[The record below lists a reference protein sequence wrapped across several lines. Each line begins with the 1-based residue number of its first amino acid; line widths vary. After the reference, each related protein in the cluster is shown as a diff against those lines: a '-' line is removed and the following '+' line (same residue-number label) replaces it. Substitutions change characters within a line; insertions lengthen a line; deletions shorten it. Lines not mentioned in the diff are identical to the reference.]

1 MEFDSNLWEKQGCD
15 TVEGAVARGPAMRR
29 ALMTGLLIAT
39 TLVAAAEDSSLLEPP
54 RQPSAIHAQP
64 PPKATPPPSLPAPT
78 AAAPVRL
85 PEPTAEGQ
93 KRAEEQI
100 RDLFK
105 DEYARRSPADQATL
119 AAKLLQ
125 TGIAESGDATA
136 RYVLFRESRDAAVL
150 AGAVEDAFRAV
161 DAMAERFD
169 IDGPAVRLTAAEGLA
184 KSARGASAGR
194 ALAEEAL
201 GLADALA
208 ARDDH
213 DRALKA
219 LAAAAAGA
227 RASGEADLVA
237 RVRAEDQS
245 ARALQAEFRKAEP
258 ALRKLTESPDDPDAR
273 LAVGRYVCFAK
284 GDWEAG
290 LRHLAKGG
298 DAALRDLATR
308 ELAPPADAA
317 AFLALA
323 DGWQKIV
330 ATLTG
335 SARERASGR
344 ALEHYRAA
352 LPGLA
357 AAEAER
363 VRKRIAELE
372 KAAGGPGA
380 AAVPPGAVLRLSFD
394 KATLVAK
401 GGKRFARDLSGN
413 GFDAELFEG
422 RTEPGVVGDCLHL
435 DGGHAIVPT
444 GKILDLGVRTGAFTI
459 ACWVR
464 FDKAFGSEAMLFEH
478 AVFGDAASWQLTFMD
493 CRTPRINFPA
503 LHAKEKPVDG
513 ACSFKPGEWHH
524 LAGTYDGKLG
534 QLFTDGQ
541 RIAEQKVSLPLPAGE
556 APSYIG
562 SRGGRGLLLPGS
574 LDELLVYPRV
584 LKDAEIRA
592 LAGAGRRGATAK

>member
-1 MEFDSNLWEKQGCD
+1 ML
-15 TVEGAVARGPAMRR
+15 R
-29 ALMTGLLIAT
+29 ASMTGLLIVTA
-39 TLVAAAEDSSLLEPP
+39 LAVAAEDSTLLEPP
-54 RQPSAIHAQP
+54 KPPASIPAQSP
-64 PPKATPPPSLPAPT
+64 PMAPPTPAVPAPP
-78 AAAPVRL
+78 AAAPARQ
-85 PEPTAEGQ
+85 PEPPAEEQ
-93 KRAEEQI
+93 KRAEGQI
-100 RDLFK
+100 RELFRG
-105 DEYARRSPADQATL
+105 EYARKAGADVAAL
-119 AAKLLQ
+119 AAKLLE
-125 TGIAESGDATA
+125 TGIAEKGDAA
-136 RYVLFRESRDAAVL
+136 ACFVLLRESRDAAVQV
-150 AGAVEDAFRAV
+150 GAVETAFRSV

-169 IDGPAVRLTAAEGLA
+169 VDGPSMRLAAAEGLA
-184 KSARGASAGR
+184 KSARGAAAGR
-194 ALAEEAL
+194 ALAEESL
-201 GLADALA
+201 GLADTLA

-237 RVRAEDQS
+237 RVRAEEQQT
-245 ARALQAEFRKAEP
+245 RVLQAEYRKAEP
-258 ALRKLTESPDDPDAR
+258 ALRKLAESPDDPDAR
-273 LAVGRYVCFAK
+273 LAVGRYVCFAQ

-290 LRHLAKGG
+290 LRHLAKGS
-298 DAALRDLATR
+298 DAALRDLAAR

-344 ALEHYRAA
+344 ALEHYRTA

-363 VRKRIAELE
+363 IRKRVAELE
-372 KAAGGPGA
+372 KASGGASA
-380 AAVPPGAVLRLSFD
+380 AAVPPGAVLRFSFD

-413 GFDAELFEG
+413 GLDAELFEG

-435 DGGHAIVPT
+435 DGGHAVVPA
-444 GKILDLGVRTGAFTI
+444 GKALDLGGRAVTI

-464 FDKAFGSEAMLFEH
+464 LDQAIGGEAMILEH
-478 AVFGDAASWQLTFMD
+478 GVWPGADVWQLTFMS
-493 CRTPRINFPA
+493 RRLLRVNFPA
-503 LHAKEKPVDG
+503 LHAQDGSVDG
-513 ACSFKPGEWHH
+513 TFDFKPGEWRHV
-524 LAGTYDGKLG
+524 AGTYDGKLG
-534 QLFTDGQ
+534 QVYVDGQ
-541 RIAEQKVSLPLPAGE
+541 RIAEKKAPLPLPAGE
-556 APSYIG
+556 APCYIG

-574 LDELLVYPRV
+574 IDELLVYPRV
-584 LKDAEIRA
+584 LKDAEIRT